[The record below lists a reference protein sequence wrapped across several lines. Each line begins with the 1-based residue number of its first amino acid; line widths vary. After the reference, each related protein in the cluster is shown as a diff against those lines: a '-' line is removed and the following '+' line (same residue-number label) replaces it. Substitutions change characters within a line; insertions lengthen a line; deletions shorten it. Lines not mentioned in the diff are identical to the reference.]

1 MWQYPYLRSLKHP
14 AAMEAIIR
22 TKDKTAFDLLVR
34 FLRSLQFE
42 VETIDQAH
50 PDAERADNSMTGL
63 GRFSFQ
69 RSMEATKGIKGS
81 VCDAVIEDRRSQ

>member
-1 MWQYPYLRSLKHP
+1 MSNIPYLRSPKHS
-14 AAMEAIIR
+14 ATMEAIIR

-42 VETIDQAH
+42 VETIDRGQ
-50 PDAERADNSMTGL
+50 PDAEATGNRTAGL